1 MGDGAIDNRERL
13 NKLCRENG
21 LKIASTRLQKPIEE
35 KVTYKPLG
43 LKGAQKEPPA
53 HTYN

>member
-13 NKLCRENG
+13 IKLCIENG
-21 LKIASTRLQKPIEE
+21 LKIASTRFQKPQKPIEE

-43 LKGAQKEPPA
+43 LKGAQK
-53 HTYN
+53 